1 MKRQQ
6 VISRFFAPKAS
17 APPSSP
23 NSTQIAPTSSAPKS
37 SPGNGPPRS
46 SSTVLWPPRGGSSA
60 SGGLKQDFS
69 FSPAKKRACE
79 EDELLHKQVIAED
92 QTPLPGWWSSHIPS
106 CNQFTGDQ
114 FHMTGC
120 LCNQVV
126 VISLLCSRDESFP
139 GLWIYILSCPQ
150 NKLQM
155 DRRH

>member
-23 NSTQIAPTSSAPKS
+23 NSTQIAPTSSSPKT

-60 SGGLKQDFS
+60 SGSLNQDFS
-69 FSPAKKRACE
+69 FSPAKKRARK
-79 EDELLHKQVIAED
+79 EDELPHEQVVAED
-92 QTPLPGWWSSHIPS
+92 ETPLPGWCSSHIPS
-106 CNQFTGDQ
+106 CNQFAGDQ
-114 FHMTGC
+114 FRRTGC

-139 GLWIYILSCPQ
+139 GLWIYIPSCPQ
-150 NKLQM
+150 NKVQM
-155 DRRH
+155 DRLH